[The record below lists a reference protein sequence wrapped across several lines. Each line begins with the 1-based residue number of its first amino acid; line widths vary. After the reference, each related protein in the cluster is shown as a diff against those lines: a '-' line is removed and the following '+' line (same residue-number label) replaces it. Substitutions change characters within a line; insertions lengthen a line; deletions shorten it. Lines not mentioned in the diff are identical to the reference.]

1 MVIKSVYRL
10 KNDTVMVF
18 DAEGEQVP
26 EYQGRYEDVKG
37 SILREVPPDAVLSHW
52 FDGAMEPEV
61 VTKENW

>member
-1 MVIKSVYRL
+1 MVIESVYRL

-26 EYQGRYEDVKG
+26 EYQGQYEDVKER
-37 SILREVPPDAVLSHW
+37 ILREVPSDAVLSHW
-52 FDGAMEPEV
+52 FDSAIEPEV

>member
-18 DAEGEQVP
+18 DAEGEQVSK
-26 EYQGRYEDVKG
+26 YQGRYEDVKE
-37 SILREVPPDAVLSHW
+37 SILREVPPDAVLSHC
-52 FDGAMEPEV
+52 FDNAMEPEV

>member
-18 DAEGEQVP
+18 DTEGEQVP
-26 EYQGRYEDVKG
+26 KYQGQYEDVKE
-37 SILREVPPDAVLSHW
+37 SILREVPSDAVLSHW
-52 FDGAMEPEV
+52 FDNAMEPEV